1 MPKTTFEIQQNP
13 TPTEEMPWVFQ
24 ILMESDDIHPREIL
38 AVDEGKTVQGICT
51 ENGLC
56 HAHDWAIW
64 NYGWPGFRAH
74 LPGEP
79 WEPVF

>member
-38 AVDEGKTVQGICT
+38 AVDEGKMKESDLITSIIPELITGGAFDGATIKQ
-51 ENGLC
+51 
-56 HAHDWAIW
+56 
-64 NYGWPGFRAH
+64 
-74 LPGEP
+74 
-79 WEPVF
+79 VFPAWQNLSPP